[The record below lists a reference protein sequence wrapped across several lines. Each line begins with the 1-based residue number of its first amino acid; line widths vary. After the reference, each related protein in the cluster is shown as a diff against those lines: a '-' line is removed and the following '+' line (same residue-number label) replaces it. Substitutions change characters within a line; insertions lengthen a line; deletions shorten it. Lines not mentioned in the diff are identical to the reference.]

1 MDDKLENVV
10 FYFFNES
17 KYKIKNNKKH
27 KLVENNFV
35 IQNELTNCKKLVN
48 EVSNVRNH
56 FYLFEHYSN
65 VNLAKIDENDNQL
78 TNDNTI
84 LIEFNDIE
92 IINFKKYLI
101 SLCPKRYILKIIES
115 YIHLLD
121 TIELLVTNKI
131 FHNNINFNNII
142 VDKLEYV
149 LLSNFEFSIDYSDKN
164 KNINNNIKYFITE
177 YDPSYIEWPI
187 ELHILSYLLTNQL
200 LSLSSFNIETIISE
214 YINNNIILNTFGST
228 IVSSYKEEAIIYFNK
243 YVNQS
248 YDFILKD
255 VITNIN
261 TWDNYALSML
271 FLKILIGIHKSIKI
285 KNKFIILFMKLL
297 VKNIHL
303 NPLSRLSIDNT
314 KKEFNSL
321 LDNLEPIHYNE
332 IIKLMSA

>member
-1 MDDKLENVV
+1 M
-10 FYFFNES
+10 
-17 KYKIKNNKKH
+17 
-27 KLVENNFV
+27 
-35 IQNELTNCKKLVN
+35 
-48 EVSNVRNH
+48 
-56 FYLFEHYSN
+56 
-65 VNLAKIDENDNQL
+65 
-78 TNDNTI
+78 
-84 LIEFNDIE
+84 IEFNDIE